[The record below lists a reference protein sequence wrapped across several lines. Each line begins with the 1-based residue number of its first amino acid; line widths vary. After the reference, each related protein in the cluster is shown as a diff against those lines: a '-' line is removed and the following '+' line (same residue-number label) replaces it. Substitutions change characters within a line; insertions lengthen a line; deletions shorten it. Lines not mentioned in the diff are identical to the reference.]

1 MDKSETGAGALITN
15 CAVSGTVSASSKD
28 WSTVGGIV
36 GQSYDSVILNCSAH
50 VDLTTVSVSGSA
62 LAGGIVGLDGFSIL
76 ANSYAMGSIY
86 ADAGVNAATIGGIA
100 GMQAGV
106 AGNNYSDMKLTSKN
120 ATGDIG
126 GIAGRNTAIGT
137 VNYGYFN
144 SEQEQRSGNSV
155 VMPAKDIG
163 TNVTMGSTGVVR
175 NTAAMTGAEL
185 RSETFRDLLNEN
197 QCEDHELRS
206 ALQDGVTRYS
216 IKLRADGS
224 LTVDSWILDGEVRQK
239 NAPAL
244 ELDPQAPEAPVIT
257 PDGGSYAEAQT
268 VIITAASADAAIY
281 YTLDGSDPLNG
292 TLYTGPFT
300 LEQSAAVRAVAVRGN
315 SVSAETRVEFTIET
329 VHNAVL
335 SFVSNGGSVVE
346 RVELPVGTAL
356 DLSAYVTEREG
367 YDFTGWYLDA
377 ALTQP
382 ITSLTLE
389 ADTTVYAGWRIRNP
403 FVDVAEKDY
412 FYDAV
417 LWGVENG
424 VVKGMDE
431 THFEPETVCTRA
443 QALTFLWRAN
453 GMPQPKT
460 TTNPFVDVDTSAYY
474 YDAVLWGVENGIV
487 KGMDETHFEPDT
499 ACSRAHA
506 LTFLW
511 RAKGMPQ
518 AGGTTFADVPANA
531 YYAQAVA
538 WGVENG
544 IVKGMDETH
553 FEPDTLCQRAHAV
566 TFLWRAYAN

>member
-1 MDKSETGAGALITN
+1 MKCLLKYQWVKLPRNQLPPGKGIMGSWARLASRAAFRTGQARYCGYTN
-15 CAVSGTVSASSKD
+15 KVSA
-28 WSTVGGIV
+28 GGW
-36 GQSYDSVILNCSAH
+36 
-50 VDLTTVSVSGSA
+50 
-62 LAGGIVGLDGFSIL
+62 AGGIVGLDGFSIL

-155 VMPAKDIG
+155 VTPAKDIG

-268 VIITAASADAAIY
+268 VTITAASADAAIY

-300 LEQSAAVRAVAVRGN
+300 LEQSAVVRAVAVRGN

-460 TTNPFVDVDTSAYY
+460 TTNPFVDVDASAYY

-518 AGGTTFADVPANA
+518 ASGTTFADVPANA

>member
-1 MDKSETGAGALITN
+1 MLFRSVERADSDTADDSTLKSALKVALNRALLGDTSTYDPADPTAIFDGGSGTKADPYRIATADQLRAFAAAVNEEEHFAGEYIVLTADIDLAGRKWVPAGNAGAHCFSGIFDGQNHKILGLRIGTEETPADYVAAGLFAYADGAIIRNVAIENAQINIKRTDSVRIYAGIVAGVMDKSETGAGALITN

-155 VMPAKDIG
+155 VTPAKDIG

-268 VIITAASADAAIY
+268 VTITAASADAAIY

-300 LEQSAAVRAVAVRGN
+300 LEQSAVVRAVAVRGN
-315 SVSAETRVEFTIET
+315 CVSAETRVEFTIET

-346 RVELPVGTAL
+346 RVELPVR
-356 DLSAYVTEREG
+356 SEEH
-367 YDFTGWYLDA
+367 
-377 ALTQP
+377 
-382 ITSLTLE
+382 TSELQS
-389 ADTTVYAGWRIRNP
+389 
-403 FVDVAEKDY
+403 
-412 FYDAV
+412 
-417 LWGVENG
+417 
-424 VVKGMDE
+424 
-431 THFEPETVCTRA
+431 H
-443 QALTFLWRAN
+443 
-453 GMPQPKT
+453 
-460 TTNPFVDVDTSAYY
+460 
-474 YDAVLWGVENGIV
+474 
-487 KGMDETHFEPDT
+487 
-499 ACSRAHA
+499 
-506 LTFLW
+506 
-511 RAKGMPQ
+511 
-518 AGGTTFADVPANA
+518 
-531 YYAQAVA
+531 
-538 WGVENG
+538 
-544 IVKGMDETH
+544 
-553 FEPDTLCQRAHAV
+553 
-566 TFLWRAYAN
+566 

>member
-1 MDKSETGAGALITN
+1 M
-15 CAVSGTVSASSKD
+15 
-28 WSTVGGIV
+28 

-155 VMPAKDIG
+155 VTPAKDIG

-268 VIITAASADAAIY
+268 VTITAASADAAIY

-300 LEQSAAVRAVAVRGN
+300 LEQSAVVRAVAVRGN
-315 SVSAETRVEFTIET
+315 CVSAETRVEFTIET

-346 RVELPVGTAL
+346 RVELPVGTAV

-431 THFEPETVCTRA
+431 THFEPETVSTRA

-460 TTNPFVDVDTSAYY
+460 TTNPFVDVDASAYY

-518 AGGTTFADVPANA
+518 ASGTTFADVPANA

>member
-1 MDKSETGAGALITN
+1 M
-15 CAVSGTVSASSKD
+15 
-28 WSTVGGIV
+28 

-62 LAGGIVGLDGFSIL
+62 LAGGIVGLDGFSIV

-155 VMPAKDIG
+155 VTPAKDIG

-206 ALQDGVTRYS
+206 ALQDGITRYS

-244 ELDPQAPEAPVIT
+244 ELDTQAPEAPVIT

-268 VIITAASADAAIY
+268 VTITAASADAAIY

-300 LEQSAAVRAVAVRGN
+300 LEQSAVVRAVAVRGN

-356 DLSAYVTEREG
+356 ALSAYVTEREG

-460 TTNPFVDVDTSAYY
+460 TTNPFGDVDASAYY

-518 AGGTTFADVPANA
+518 ASGTTFADVPANA

-553 FEPDTLCQRAHAV
+553 SGSRAPAACAFRGQPSMRAVGERTAGPGATLPTR
-566 TFLWRAYAN
+566 TGYR